1 MNIKQGG
8 MIYFKADTGEQTV
21 FFPKGGRTDSGAF
34 EIELTGTDNLKR
46 FTFEALVTASG
57 QRYVEASVTLPDD
70 ILPGEY
76 VYKTKTDGHTD
87 GIGLAWVG
95 SLSSDVSEFDAEIY
109 YTYE

>member
-1 MNIKQGG
+1 MNIKRSG
-8 MIYFKADTGEQTV
+8 MIYFKADTEEQTV
-21 FFPKGGRTDSGAF
+21 FFPKTGRADGSF

-46 FTFEALVTASG
+46 FTFEAPVTASG
-57 QRYVEASVTLPDD
+57 QRYVEATVTLPED

-87 GIGLAWVG
+87 GIGLAWVE

>member
-1 MNIKQGG
+1 

-70 ILPGEY
+70 IVPGEY